1 MIVRLRCVFHLFY
14 PLHNH
19 NYAIAVYPILSYRKE
34 IFMFLNDLIMQDP
47 FYFERLLRNDNN
59 NYNDEY
65 LDAYKFED
73 VDWEQLNGE
82 L

>member
-1 MIVRLRCVFHLFY
+1 
-14 PLHNH
+14 
-19 NYAIAVYPILSYRKE
+19 
-34 IFMFLNDLIMQDP
+34 MFLNDVILEDP
-47 FYFERLLRNDNN
+47 FYFERLLRNGNN

-65 LDAYKFED
+65 LDAYQED

>member
-1 MIVRLRCVFHLFY
+1 
-14 PLHNH
+14 
-19 NYAIAVYPILSYRKE
+19 
-34 IFMFLNDLIMQDP
+34 MFLNDLIMQDP